1 MSNIQNLTD
10 HDFESFIMGSTKP
23 VFIDFWAEWC
33 GPCKMMEPIIEGL
46 ANEHSDMIIAKINV
60 DENPQATANYGV
72 RTIPTFIIM
81 KNNELVYR
89 HSGAAPKSFLDDKIS
104 SALK

>member
-10 HDFESFIMGSTKP
+10 SDFESFIKDSTKP

-33 GPCKMMEPIIEGL
+33 GPCKMMEPVIAAL
-46 ANEHSDMIIAKINV
+46 TAEHTDIVFAKINV
-60 DENPQATANYGV
+60 DENPQATANYAI
-72 RTIPTFIIM
+72 RTIPTFVIM

-89 HSGAAPKSFLDDKIS
+89 HSGAVPKTFLDGKIS
-104 SALK
+104 SVLK